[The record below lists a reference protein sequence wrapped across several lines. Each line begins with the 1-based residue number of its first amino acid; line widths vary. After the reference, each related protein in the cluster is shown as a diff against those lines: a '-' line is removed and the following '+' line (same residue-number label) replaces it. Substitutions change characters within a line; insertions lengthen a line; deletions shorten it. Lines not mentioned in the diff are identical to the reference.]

1 MAERLA
7 GHPAVARVY
16 FPGLGSVRNAHLVGS
31 QMSGPGALMAFDLH
45 GGHDAAAAVMSRV
58 RLMTPA
64 VSLGSVDT
72 LIQHP
77 AGLTHRVVDP
87 QARLASGIGPGLL
100 RLSVGIEQVDDLWAD
115 LAQALEGARLSA
127 VA

>member
-1 MAERLA
+1 
-7 GHPAVARVY
+7 
-16 FPGLGSVRNAHLVGS
+16 
-31 QMSGPGALMAFDLH
+31 MSG
-45 GGHDAAAAVMSRV
+45 V

-87 QARLASGIGPGLL
+87 AAREANGIGPALL

-115 LAQALEGARLSA
+115 LRQALDTVRVSEAA
-127 VA
+127 